1 MGYEDSAF
9 PHVTGSSKNHYG
21 IRDSE
26 AGVASGGELH
36 GQGGATRDVTVYITG
51 DDFNGTTGFDTE
63 LLIPAGAIFELA
75 TFEVSEAFTLGNA
88 DNVFNIGT
96 DGTESTNGVSIAN
109 PDVASTTQDTSG
121 GGTWAAALAADT
133 AVGVSVT
140 GTTAGVTAGSGRAK
154 VVISYTKI

>member
-1 MGYEDSAF
+1 MGYENSAF
-9 PHVTGSSKNHYG
+9 PHVTGSAKNYYG
-21 IRDSE
+21 VRDSE
-26 AGVASGGELH
+26 AGVASGGEMH
-36 GQGGATRDVTVYITG
+36 GQGGAERDVVVYITG
-51 DDFNGTTGFDTE
+51 DDFGGGTSFNTE
-63 LLIPAGAIFELA
+63 LIIPAGAIVESA
-75 TFEVSEAFTLGNA
+75 TFEVSEAFTVGNA

-96 DGTESTNGVSIAN
+96 DGSELTNGVAIAN

-121 GGTWAAALAADT
+121 AGTWAAALAANT